1 MDNTASPV
9 ALPPAWIRRKSVRAL
24 RRAHAR
30 HQREE
35 GGLRRVLGFWSLV
48 AIGIGCTI
56 GAGIFVLPGVIA
68 ATKAGPGI
76 LLSFLLAGVACA
88 IAALCYA
95 ELAVI
100 IPASGSAYSYTYA
113 TLGELAAWLIGWNLL
128 LEYGLSNSAVAA
140 GWGGY
145 LSQLL
150 DSVDLQL
157 PARLM
162 YATGQT
168 VPGTEDIAFLNLPAV
183 LAIAIPTVLMLF
195 GIRESARFNNGMV
208 SAKILVLLMFAA
220 LCAPSVHM
228 ENLHP
233 FLPFG
238 WQGVVSGAGVLFFLF
253 VGFDAVSTVAEEC
266 VDPQRDLPRAIL
278 FGLGLIAI
286 LYVGVTFVLL
296 GNVPLPELA
305 HLGEPLAIGLERSG
319 HPTAAWVLSAV
330 AVVGILSIILVGAIG
345 QTRILFVMARDGLMP
360 SFMGRV
366 HARSGTPAASTVLL
380 GVVTALMAGTVP
392 LDALAD
398 LVSIGTLAAFSAVS
412 LAVVALRAQEPA
424 LERKFRAPGSP
435 WLPILGIAIN
445 IWLMSALSEAVWIR
459 FFVWIVV
466 GLVIYF
472 AWGQRSA
479 GMVFDATMEAEPPE
493 PPPLVD

>member
-150 DSVDLQL
+150 DSVGLQL
-157 PARLM
+157 PARLAPG
-162 YATGQT
+162 YRDRVSHSLTGRQR
-168 VPGTEDIAFLNLPAV
+168 PLSG
-183 LAIAIPTVLMLF
+183 
-195 GIRESARFNNGMV
+195 
-208 SAKILVLLMFAA
+208 
-220 LCAPSVHM
+220 LC
-228 ENLHP
+228 
-233 FLPFG
+233 
-238 WQGVVSGAGVLFFLF
+238 GVVSQGWQWLSRG
-253 VGFDAVSTVAEEC
+253 GC
-266 VDPQRDLPRAIL
+266 
-278 FGLGLIAI
+278 
-286 LYVGVTFVLL
+286 LY
-296 GNVPLPELA
+296 
-305 HLGEPLAIGLERSG
+305 R
-319 HPTAAWVLSAV
+319 
-330 AVVGILSIILVGAIG
+330 
-345 QTRILFVMARDGLMP
+345 
-360 SFMGRV
+360 
-366 HARSGTPAASTVLL
+366 
-380 GVVTALMAGTVP
+380 
-392 LDALAD
+392 
-398 LVSIGTLAAFSAVS
+398 
-412 LAVVALRAQEPA
+412 
-424 LERKFRAPGSP
+424 
-435 WLPILGIAIN
+435 
-445 IWLMSALSEAVWIR
+445 
-459 FFVWIVV
+459 
-466 GLVIYF
+466 
-472 AWGQRSA
+472 
-479 GMVFDATMEAEPPE
+479 
-493 PPPLVD
+493 